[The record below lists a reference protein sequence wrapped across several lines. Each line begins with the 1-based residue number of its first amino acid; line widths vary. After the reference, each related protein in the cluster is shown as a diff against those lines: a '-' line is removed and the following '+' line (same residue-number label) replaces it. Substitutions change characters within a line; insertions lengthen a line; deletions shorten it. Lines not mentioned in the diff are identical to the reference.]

1 LANII
6 ISQEGI
12 GSCLKQA
19 WDENMQDDDSDD
31 EDDDNVVF
39 GIASV
44 INLSSQKHEALAKPV
59 KNLIIEKCKEC
70 ANNTDVTVVENLFG
84 SASDKSIG
92 FIVNERYVNIPPQVS
107 VPLLDNL
114 QKEIKRAV
122 EKKKDFKFDY
132 YLLIS
137 KYHQSK
143 KGKGDEEF
151 YTNPE
156 EELFAKE
163 ALCKFNYS
171 VASEMDTGLTGKW
184 KEEDE
189 QLEPMRR
196 VIIFEASKLEGLIQS
211 INGFLTGSS

>member
-1 LANII
+1 M
-6 ISQEGI
+6 QE
-12 GSCLKQA
+12 
-19 WDENMQDDDSDD
+19 EDDSDD
-31 EDDDNVVF
+31 EGDDNVVF

-44 INLSSQKHEALAKPV
+44 INLSSQKHETLAKPI

-70 ANNTDVTVVENLFG
+70 ASNTDVTVVENILG

-122 EKKKDFKFDY
+122 DKQRDFKFDY
-132 YLLIS
+132 YLLIA
-137 KYHQSK
+137 KYHRSK

-156 EELFAKE
+156 EELFVNE

-171 VASEMDTGLTGKW
+171 VASEMDSGLTGKW

-196 VIIFEASKLEGLIQS
+196 VVILEASKLEGIIQS